1 MFGLRKFQNVILAA
15 CIITL
20 PLNTFAQSLPAGIP
34 PSVLSQLQAMTPA
47 QQQVLAEKYGFSI
60 PNASSMDSQ
69 ESTIGMPG
77 EQLTPRTDSLEA
89 QALNNEL
96 ETWFLENM
104 GQEEPD
110 RIRYGQS
117 LFDGEI
123 STFAPTDNAPVPGS
137 YRLGVGDSLTIQL
150 FGKENEEINLQI
162 GRTGDVTFPRLG
174 SITLAGLT
182 FEDARDLI
190 KTRVSQQLIGVD
202 AVVSMGRL
210 RAINIFMAGEVAAPG
225 AYSVSALTTV
235 TQALFQAGGVTD
247 IGSLRAIEVR
257 RNNKAIARFDSY
269 ELLMKGNSK
278 GDIRLTSGDV
288 IYVPPFQSEV
298 DVMGAVKRP
307 MVYELLGGETAGQV
321 IAMAGSF
328 GRTAF
333 PASTLLVRTS
343 DSQGLG
349 VAQTIDLTS
358 DSGKATPI
366 ENGDVLSVPEI
377 GDLISNSVALKGAVT
392 RPGNYG
398 WFPGKR
404 VSDLIGDSRRDL
416 APDADLKFGLIV
428 RQKNALRD
436 IEVIDFEPAA
446 VILMPKSE
454 LDPELN
460 EFDEVLIF
468 SLVTADLVDAAKAEA
483 EAAAEGIIQ
492 NIVMKDDEELDE
504 EEKTARDDLLEPV
517 ISKLRSQARENEPVQ
532 LVSVSGAVRA
542 PGTYP
547 LTNGSSIATLINA
560 AGGLADSAF
569 LQVAELRRLTER
581 LNGDVVSEYID
592 INLSARS
599 DDRDLTIQSR
609 DHLTVRNIPDWSP
622 TDEIIIEGEV
632 TFPGRYRIKQNET
645 ISDVVAR
652 AGGLTSDAAPESAI
666 FTRESLAIA
675 EAEQAAQF
683 TREIQTAF
691 ATRLLTEETTSQSM
705 SDVNEIIEALKATEG
720 IGRLLID
727 LPGALSG
734 DRNANIVVTDGDRL
748 IIPKISN
755 TVTVIGEV
763 KRAGTHTFQGEL
775 SLDDY
780 IDLSAGFTRRAD
792 NGGVYIVKGNGSV
805 VNLERDLWRFTSNDA
820 GLDPG
825 DTIVV
830 PINTQYK
837 ESLASW
843 REITQIV
850 YQSVVSIAAVARL

>member
-1 MFGLRKFQNVILAA
+1 MFGLSKFQNVILAA
-15 CIITL
+15 CIVTL
-20 PLNTFAQSLPAGIP
+20 SLNTFAQSMPAGIP

-47 QQQVLAEKYGFSI
+47 QQQALAEKYGFSI

-69 ESTIGMPG
+69 ESAIGMPG
-77 EQLTPRTDSLEA
+77 EQLTPRTDSLAA
-89 QALNNEL
+89 QTLNSEL
-96 ETWFLENM
+96 EAWFLENM
-104 GQEEPD
+104 SQEEPD
-110 RIRYGQS
+110 RVRYGQS
-117 LFDGEI
+117 LFDSEI

-137 YRLGVGDSLTIQL
+137 YRLGVGDSLTVQL
-150 FGKENEEINLQI
+150 FGKENEEVNLQI

-174 SITLAGLT
+174 SITLSGLT

-190 KTRVSQQLIGVD
+190 KTRVAQQLIGVD

-269 ELLMKGNSK
+269 ELLLKGNSK

-288 IYVPPFQSEV
+288 VYVPPFQSEV
-298 DVMGAVKRP
+298 DVTGAVKRP
-307 MVYELLGGETAGQV
+307 MVYELLGGETAEQV

-328 GRTAF
+328 SRTAF

-343 DSQGLG
+343 DDQGLG
-349 VAQTIDLTS
+349 IAQTIDLTS
-358 DSGKATPI
+358 DSGKATSI
-366 ENGDVLSVPEI
+366 KSGDVLSVPEI

-404 VSDLIGDSRRDL
+404 ISDLIGDSRRDL
-416 APDADLKFGLIV
+416 APDADLKFGMIV

-468 SLVTADLVDAAKAEA
+468 SLVTADLVEAAEA
-483 EAAAEGIIQ
+483 EAAAEEIIQ
-492 NIVMKDDEELDE
+492 NVIIKNEEELDE
-504 EEKTARDDLLEPV
+504 EEKTARGDLLEPV

-547 LTNGSSIATLINA
+547 LTKGSSIATLINA

-569 LQVAELRRLTER
+569 LQVAELRRLTEQ
-581 LNGDVVSEYID
+581 LNGEIVSEYID
-592 INLSARS
+592 INLGART
-599 DDRDLTIQSR
+599 DDRNLTIQSR
-609 DHLTVRNIPDWSP
+609 DHLTIRNIPDWSP
-622 TDEIIIEGEV
+622 TDEIIVEGEV

-645 ISDVVAR
+645 IAEVVAR
-652 AGGLTSDAAPESAI
+652 AGGLTSDASPESAI
-666 FTRESLAIA
+666 FTRESLAVA

-705 SDVNEIIEALKATEG
+705 SDVNEVIEALKATEG

-727 LPGALSG
+727 LPSALSG

-763 KRAGTHTFQGEL
+763 KRAGTHTFQDEL

-792 NGGVYIVKGNGSV
+792 DGGIYVVKGNGSV